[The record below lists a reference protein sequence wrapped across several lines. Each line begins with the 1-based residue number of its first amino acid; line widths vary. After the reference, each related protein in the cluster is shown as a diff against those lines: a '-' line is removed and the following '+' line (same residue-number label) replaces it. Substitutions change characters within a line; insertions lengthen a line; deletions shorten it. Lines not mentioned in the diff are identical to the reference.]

1 MMLAFSVAYIV
12 YKLIQEHFE
21 IERVKKNNHLL

>member
-12 YKLIQEHFE
+12 FKLLQEHFE
-21 IERVKKNNHLL
+21 IERVKKSNH

>member
-1 MMLAFSVAYIV
+1 MMLAFAVAYIV
-12 YKLIQEHFE
+12 FKVVQEHFE